1 MLYFYRALI
10 KHMNRLVVK
19 VFCAIGT
26 LLMLVA
32 LLPTSINSLFQNIN
46 SLYVFA
52 NIVYIFYVQ
61 IIAIYKRATGV
72 MYLTLSSLAILL
84 YFIVATL
91 NTNIN
96 LELSALP
103 PLLPFIC
110 LTMLSLYISHR
121 FADSYL
127 EKAS

>member
-1 MLYFYRALI
+1 MPYAPFQKIQMISSIAVGLFILLYFYRALI
-10 KHMNRLVVK
+10 KYMNRLVVK

-61 IIAIYKRATGV
+61 IIAIYRRATGV
-72 MYLTLSSLAILL
+72 MYLTLSS
-84 YFIVATL
+84 
-91 NTNIN
+91 
-96 LELSALP
+96 
-103 PLLPFIC
+103 
-110 LTMLSLYISHR
+110 
-121 FADSYL
+121 
-127 EKAS
+127 